1 MNRLDIDNILK
12 HTLEIVKAHE
22 LDVGKYSR
30 WLWNNG
36 DCNNRDL
43 GCNPYGCADAAN
55 ILYTLNQFPSDA
67 YERKKWIEVLQ
78 GFQDS
83 KTGIFYETTHHE
95 FHTTA
100 HCIAALELFDAYPLY
115 PLSKMGK
122 YKDFKEFCKMCEE
135 MDWLRHGRAAH
146 PAAGLYAAFVI
157 TNCIDNQW
165 VQNHFEWFDK
175 NCDCET
181 GMWANKPDFDY
192 PGWHQIADSFH
203 FLFNYEH
210 AKHPIPYP
218 EKLIDS
224 CIDIYR
230 NKQMPTCFGKQFH
243 FIEVDWVFCLN
254 RASRQT
260 PHRFFEVKEILYE
273 FAKDYIDFLKNVDWK
288 SHDEANDMHLL
299 FGTICCLAEL
309 QLALPGKIHSSRPLR
324 MVLDR
329 RPFI

>member
-43 GCNPYGCADAAN
+43 ECNPYGCADAAN

-83 KTGIFYETTHHE
+83 KTGLFYETTHHE

-135 MDWLRHGRAAH
+135 MDWLR
-146 PAAGLYAAFVI
+146 
-157 TNCIDNQW
+157 
-165 VQNHFEWFDK
+165 
-175 NCDCET
+175 
-181 GMWANKPDFDY
+181 
-192 PGWHQIADSFH
+192 
-203 FLFNYEH
+203 
-210 AKHPIPYP
+210 
-218 EKLIDS
+218 
-224 CIDIYR
+224 
-230 NKQMPTCFGKQFH
+230 
-243 FIEVDWVFCLN
+243 
-254 RASRQT
+254 
-260 PHRFFEVKEILYE
+260 
-273 FAKDYIDFLKNVDWK
+273 
-288 SHDEANDMHLL
+288 EA
-299 FGTICCLAEL
+299 T
-309 QLALPGKIHSSRPLR
+309 
-324 MVLDR
+324 R
-329 RPFI
+329 RI